1 MSVLCIEVLLCWV
14 YKYSHI
20 KKSSEAQL
28 DFIMPI
34 KSTTTIEEGKKGKK
48 EKKSKRIYRASQN
61 IRRIYV
67 FLESLL
73 SESFPLLGVIV
84 HLTSLGCP
92 PTLCYL
98 RTCCGGSSNSNLVLL
113 LCVLASNVRSYQ
125 NWCVFFCGSA
135 KWPFICSTDTEAA

>member
-1 MSVLCIEVLLCWV
+1 MSFLCIEVLLCWV
-14 YKYSHI
+14 YKYSRI

-34 KSTTTIEEGKKGKK
+34 KSTTTIEEGKK

-61 IRRIYV
+61 IRRINV

-73 SESFPLLGVIV
+73 SESFPLLAVTV

-92 PTLCYL
+92 PTLCCL

-113 LCVLASNVRSYQ
+113 LCVLASNVCSYQ

-135 KWPFICSTDTEAA
+135 QWPFTCSTDTEAA